1 MAVPPTVVTIT
12 STADPVAVPAGA
24 DILIV
29 VGLVVIPVAATP
41 PKVTVAPVRF
51 VPVMLTNVPADS
63 GPAVGEMTV
72 TVGAATYV
80 YTPDPVAVPFGVTM
94 STLTSP
100 APWNGVTAMIAV
112 AFSIE

>member
-29 VGLVVIPVAATP
+29 VGLVLIPVAAMP
-41 PKVTVAPVRF
+41 PKVTVASARF
-51 VPVMLTNVPADS
+51 VPVMLTNVPAVV

-72 TVGAATYV
+72 IVGAAIYV
-80 YTPDPVAVPFGVTM
+80 
-94 STLTSP
+94 
-100 APWNGVTAMIAV
+100 
-112 AFSIE
+112 